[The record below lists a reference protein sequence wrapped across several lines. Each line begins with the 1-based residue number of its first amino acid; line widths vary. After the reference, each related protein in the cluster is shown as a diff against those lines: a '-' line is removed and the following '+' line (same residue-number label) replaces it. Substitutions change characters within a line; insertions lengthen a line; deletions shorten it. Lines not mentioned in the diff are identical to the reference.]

1 MPTFDVDQE
10 EIPTFHLNGT
20 YLFKQYFDNKDLFSQ
35 LEKYY
40 NSERYRFEVP
50 ECSLDEVNQTLDKY
64 MYILEPVE
72 ELSEYCVIKDK
83 GADSSDVL
91 RNSVASQRH
100 GGEDIFLMKNKLS
113 VRQAIEQGA
122 SHAKKSDLKI
132 QEII

>member
-1 MPTFDVDQE
+1 MATFDVDQE
-10 EIPTFHLNGT
+10 EIPTFRLNGR

-40 NSERYRFEVP
+40 NSEKYRFELP
-50 ECSLDEVNQTLDKY
+50 EDSLNEVNQTLDKY
-64 MYILEPVE
+64 MYYLKPVE
-72 ELSEYCVIKDK
+72 EISEYCVIKEK
-83 GADSSDVL
+83 RADSSDIL

-100 GGEDIFLMKNKLS
+100 GDKDIFLMKDKLS
-113 VRQAIEQGA
+113 ARQAIEQGA